1 MIERAREMLLEREIG
16 RRAVPSSIALVIS
29 REAMAPRWWQKVGK
43 VAGWCIS
50 LGVREATL
58 FAPTCRSGIGGAGPP
73 AATAAEVA
81 EDRVG
86 LTV

>member
-58 FAPTCRSGIGGAGPP
+58 FAPTCRSGIGGPGPP
-73 AATAAEVA
+73 PATAAPGGEA
-81 EDRVG
+81 LMG
-86 LTV
+86 LPV

>member
-1 MIERAREMLLEREIG
+1 
-16 RRAVPSSIALVIS
+16 
-29 REAMAPRWWQKVGK
+29 MAPRWWQKVGK

-73 AATAAEVA
+73 PPPAPPGAADEM
-81 EDRVG
+81 G
-86 LTV
+86 LAG